1 MLCQNY
7 IAKEIYLQ
15 TRIEFWVKGKLLRMK
30 KQQLLE
36 VLIIYFFAGDSFQY
50 NDAKLTFEIP
60 QNEVL
65 NNVYH

>member
-1 MLCQNY
+1 LGEG
-7 IAKEIYLQ
+7 KSYLA
-15 TRIEFWVKGKLLRMK
+15 MK
-30 KQQLLE
+30 KQATTRGSNHF
-36 VLIIYFFAGDSFQY
+36 FFAGDSFQY